1 MARDVLIVD
10 DDAALLDVIRR
21 FLEGEGYQV
30 LTANDGDRAQALILQ
45 SQPGMVL
52 LDLNMPRLS
61 GWEVQAWMQAL
72 HPAIP
77 VVFMTAREHA
87 FDQAE
92 RYGAAASL
100 AKPFDLDDLLRV
112 VSRFVG
118 PPDPQ

>member
-1 MARDVLIVD
+1 MAPEVLVVD

-21 FLEGEGYQV
+21 ALEGEGYRV
-30 LTANDGDRAQALILQ
+30 LTASDGDRAQTLILE
-45 SQPGMVL
+45 SDPAMVL

-72 HPAIP
+72 HPSIP

-87 FDQAE
+87 FDHAE

-100 AKPFDLDDLLRV
+100 AKPFDLDDLFRV

-118 PPDPQ
+118 PPDPR